1 MVNNMYSIET
11 KKLTKKF
18 KDKIAV
24 NGIDLNIKQGELFAL
39 LGTNCAGKTTTI
51 KNVIRI
57 NITNF
62 WKY

>member
-39 LGTNCAGKTTTI
+39 LGTMVLEKLQQLKC
-51 KNVIRI
+51 
-57 NITNF
+57 
-62 WKY
+62 YQD

>member
-24 NGIDLNIKQGELFAL
+24 NGIDLNIKQGEFLKSIVSRKKQILPAL
-39 LGTNCAGKTTTI
+39 MNDMD
-51 KNVIRI
+51 
-57 NITNF
+57 
-62 WKY
+62 